1 MHTSQKYNLKQHT
14 LVHLKNFNGKGG
26 FWLWMLSIWSEI
38 RMEKRM
44 YKTQQY
50 NMEYIFYSIKD
61 KNKKLGMQEKQN
73 NIE

>member
-1 MHTSQKYNLKQHT
+1 
-14 LVHLKNFNGKGG
+14 
-26 FWLWMLSIWSEI
+26 MLSIWSEI

-61 KNKKLGMQEKQN
+61 KNKKGIQEKAKQY
-73 NIE
+73 